1 MLGAFLFLK
10 FVSMNTAKADG
21 AISLKESML
30 EVEGWNTELY
40 QRNFNDFLDSQPFVL
55 GTLMDADEGMDEGA
69 HSWMLK
75 AVLVLKWS
83 FQKMGWRATMLS
95 EEKWSGIIESRMEIY
110 EDFQEENGLDLE
122 SLIKISSSPNTLSEL
137 YLYVAENNAMSN
149 EAAGN
154 ILFLL
159 DCAVEAMEMAVLQ
172 DKTESDA

>member
-1 MLGAFLFLK
+1 
-10 FVSMNTAKADG
+10 MNTAKADG

-95 EEKWSGIIESRMEIY
+95 EKKWAGIIESRMEIY

-122 SLIKISSSPNTLSEL
+122 SLIKISSSPKTLSEL

>member
-95 EEKWSGIIESRMEIY
+95 EEKWAGIIELRMEVY

>member
-1 MLGAFLFLK
+1 MLRVFLFLK
-10 FVSMNTAKADG
+10 FVNMNSVKAVG
-21 AISLKESML
+21 LISLKESML
-30 EVEGWNTELY
+30 EVEGWNNELF
-40 QRNFNDFLDSQPFVL
+40 QHNFNDFLDSQPFLL
-55 GTLMDADEGMDEGA
+55 GTLMDADEGIDEGA

-95 EEKWSGIIESRMEIY
+95 EEKWAGIIESRMEVY
-110 EDFQEENGLDLE
+110 ENFQEENGLDIE

-137 YLYVAENNAMSN
+137 YLYVAENNEMTN

>member
-21 AISLKESML
+21 ALSVKESML

-69 HSWMLK
+69 HSWTLK

-83 FQKMGWRATMLS
+83 FQKMGWRTTMLS
-95 EEKWSGIIESRMEIY
+95 EEKWAGIIESRMEVY

>member
-1 MLGAFLFLK
+1 MLRVLLFLK
-10 FVSMNTAKADG
+10 FVNMNSVKAVG
-21 AISLKESML
+21 LISLKESML
-30 EVEGWNTELY
+30 EVEGWNNELF
-40 QRNFNDFLDSQPFVL
+40 QHNFNDFLDNQPFLL
-55 GTLMDADEGMDEGA
+55 GTLMDADEGIDEGA

-95 EEKWSGIIESRMEIY
+95 EEKWAGIIESRMEVY
-110 EDFQEENGLDLE
+110 ENFQEENGLDIE

-137 YLYVAENNAMSN
+137 YLYVAENNAMTN

-159 DCAVEAMEMAVLQ
+159 DCAVEALEMAVLQ

>member
-55 GTLMDADEGMDEGA
+55 GTLMHADEGMDEGA

-95 EEKWSGIIESRMEIY
+95 EEKWAGIIESRMEIY
-110 EDFQEENGLDLE
+110 EDFQEENGLDHE

>member
-1 MLGAFLFLK
+1 
-10 FVSMNTAKADG
+10 
-21 AISLKESML
+21 
-30 EVEGWNTELY
+30 
-40 QRNFNDFLDSQPFVL
+40 
-55 GTLMDADEGMDEGA
+55 
-69 HSWMLK
+69 MLK

-95 EEKWSGIIESRMEIY
+95 EEKWAGIIESRMEIY